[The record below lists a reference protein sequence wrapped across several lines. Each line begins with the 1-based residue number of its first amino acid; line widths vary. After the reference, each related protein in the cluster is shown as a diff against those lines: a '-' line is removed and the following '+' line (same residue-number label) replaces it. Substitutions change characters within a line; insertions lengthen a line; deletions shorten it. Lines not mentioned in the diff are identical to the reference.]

1 MYGAAI
7 TLIKIS
13 ILLFYRRIF
22 TTPQFRRRTEIVGAL
37 VIAWLLVNNLM
48 AAFQC
53 SPIRK
58 AWLPL
63 TPGKCLQ
70 PLNLI
75 VGFQAGNTTLDIV
88 ILALPIYAVS
98 KLQMSL
104 AKKISVLAIFLL
116 GGLSVVIAIIRIVVV
131 STADDDD
138 ITWFSAIYSWTAI
151 EPAIEVLSV
160 SLPAMAPFLHVRKT
174 IDELHSMFRAL
185 FSKTKRGDTT
195 TDDGFRKINERNKMF
210 DFGNCER
217 PCGQVAF
224 ATSEGR
230 GRKED
235 ENEDDEVPLHAIRV
249 TDRVDVV

>member
-1 MYGAAI
+1 MYGVAI

-37 VIAWLLVNNLM
+37 VIAWLFVNNLM

-116 GGLSVVIAIIRIVVV
+116 GGL
-131 STADDDD
+131 
-138 ITWFSAIYSWTAI
+138 
-151 EPAIEVLSV
+151 
-160 SLPAMAPFLHVRKT
+160 
-174 IDELHSMFRAL
+174 
-185 FSKTKRGDTT
+185 
-195 TDDGFRKINERNKMF
+195 
-210 DFGNCER
+210 
-217 PCGQVAF
+217 
-224 ATSEGR
+224 
-230 GRKED
+230 
-235 ENEDDEVPLHAIRV
+235 
-249 TDRVDVV
+249 

>member
-1 MYGAAI
+1 MYGVAI

-37 VIAWLLVNNLM
+37 VIAWLFVNNLM

-116 GGLSVVIAIIRIVVV
+116 GGLSVVTAIIRIVVV
-131 STADDDD
+131 STADEDD
-138 ITWFSAIYSWTAI
+138 ITWSSAIYSWTAI

-174 IDELHSMFRAL
+174 MDECRSMFRSL
-185 FSKTKRGDTT
+185 FSRDKSSNKT
-195 TDDGFRKINERNKMF
+195 TDDGFQKINERNKMF
-210 DFGNCER
+210 GFENGER
-217 PCGQVAF
+217 QCGQMAF

-230 GRKED
+230 GRKGD
-235 ENEDDEVPLHAIRV
+235 EDDEVPLHAIKV